1 MNWRWICCNDQG
13 LRSGWRILIYALLFQ
28 LLLFAFAPLAGVEL
42 GEGPAALTWQW
53 VPILAA
59 AVTAGWIIL
68 VALERRPP
76 GALGFA
82 WYRGVPRELGAGVA
96 IGALS
101 LGAVVVFFFLA
112 GWVTYHPEGGSPG
125 EYLGTLAGG
134 FVFFLVAAAA
144 EEAIFRGYPFQAL
157 VQGIG
162 AIPATLVSSLAFAAA
177 HALNPNVD
185 LFALLN
191 IFLAG
196 IMLSAA
202 YLRTR
207 SLWFATAVHLG
218 WNWSMASLFDL
229 PVSGWTAVD
238 TPYYEPVLSGPEWF
252 TGGAFGPE
260 GGLGGSIAFVIA
272 LLAVS
277 YLPGLGA
284 APEMTALRPLV
295 DDRLRG
301 ARLFGVQDPPDR
313 ADNKD

>member
-1 MNWRWICCNDQG
+1 MDWRWICCNDQG
-13 LRSGWRILIYALLFQ
+13 VRSGWRILIY
-28 LLLFAFAPLAGVEL
+28 LLLFLLLFIIFAPLTRVRM
-42 GEGPAALTWQW
+42 GEGITAMTWQW
-53 VPILAA
+53 MPTLAA
-59 AVTAGWIIL
+59 AVVAGWIMM
-68 VALERRPP
+68 ATFERRPI

-82 WYRGVPRELGAGVA
+82 WSRAVPRELGVGLA

-101 LGAVVVFFFLA
+101 LGAVFGVFLLA
-112 GWVTYHPEGGSPG
+112 GWVTYHPESGTPG
-125 EYLGTLAGG
+125 EYLAALAGA

-144 EEAIFRGYPFQAL
+144 EEAIFRGYPFQVL

-162 AIPATLVSSLAFAAA
+162 AVPATLLVSLAFAVA
-177 HALNPNVD
+177 HGANPNVD

-229 PVSGWTAVD
+229 PVSGLTALD
-238 TPYYEPVLSGPEWF
+238 TPLYEPTISGPAWV

-260 GGLGGSIAFVIA
+260 GGLGGSVALILT
-272 LLAVS
+272 LLAVI
-277 YLPGLGA
+277 YLPGLRVD
-284 APEMTALRPLV
+284 PKIKALRPLV
-295 DDRLRG
+295 DSR
-301 ARLFGVQDPPDR
+301 
-313 ADNKD
+313 